1 MKILFTYEFNFKK
14 YGFGGGQV
22 IAINFMKSLADMGH
36 SVSICCSG
44 SDDGFLSNNLEYKIF
59 FSNKNSKVFSSVQSA
74 LHAIKI
80 IKKINPD
87 LVCSFTGEAFA
98 VSYYCN
104 KNDINFCTYIA
115 SPKLPKFSFKNP
127 IQSIKNIRY
136 HLSHFFQYIG
146 VLQSK
151 KNYSISK
158 YTYNQLIHNW
168 GVNEETIEN
177 LGCGVSNN
185 FLKNNTNSP
194 NRLIDIC
201 SVGRIE
207 YFQKPIN
214 IAAQALHKSEA
225 WNKWV
230 VIGSGSDEKK
240 FKKLIKEL
248 GYFNKVEFLGSLEN
262 KEVQS
267 ILSNTKISL
276 LLSNHESFFITA
288 YEAIASNN
296 ILIVSDVA
304 QIREDFSDFPTVFV
318 LDNNSEKKIIE
329 LLDFISNNYYELFE
343 KTRTAKD
350 YIISNYSWN
359 IISKKLIDPFLN

>member
-1 MKILFTYEFNFKK
+1 MKILFTYEFSFKK

-22 IAINFMKSLADMGH
+22 IALNFMNSLTRMGH
-36 SVSICCSG
+36 SVSICCAG
-44 SDDGFLSNNLEYKIF
+44 SDDGFFSKKSNYKF
-59 FSNKNSKVFSSVQSA
+59 YFNNKKPNVFSSIQSA
-74 LHAIKI
+74 FHSIRI
-80 IKKINPD
+80 IKKIKPD

-98 VSYYCN
+98 ISYFCN

-115 SPKLPKFSFKNP
+115 SPTLPYFSFKNP
-127 IQSIKNIRY
+127 ILSIKNIRY
-136 HLSHFFQYIG
+136 SLSHFFQYIG
-146 VLQSK
+146 ALQSK
-151 KNYSISK
+151 KNYSISE
-158 YTYNQLIHNW
+158 YTYKQLIDNW
-168 GVNEETIEN
+168 RVSEETIEN
-177 LGCGVSNN
+177 LGCGVSDN

-194 NRLIDIC
+194 NRVIDIC

-214 IAAQALHKSEA
+214 IAAKALYKSES

-240 FKKLIKEL
+240 LKKLIREL
-248 GYFNKVEFLGSLEN
+248 GYYNKVEFFGSMEN
-262 KEVQS
+262 NEVQN

-304 QIREDFSDFPTVFV
+304 QIKEDFSEFPTVFI

-329 LLDFISNNYYELFE
+329 LLDHILNNYYELYE
-343 KTRTAKD
+343 KTGMAKE
-350 YIISNYSWN
+350 YIISKYSWN
-359 IISKKLIDPFLN
+359 KISKKLIDPFLN